1 MKKIITTTLSLLSI
15 KQKIFILFTLIYS
28 VIVSLTEIIGL
39 GSIALFVTLI
49 ADVDFFISKIP
60 FEIIKNFIKNFE
72 HKDLISFFAI
82 AIIIIYLLKSLLV
95 IIFNWFLAKIEL
107 GIERSISISLY
118 NTYLERNYEFFLVT
132 SSSKLI
138 NIIKDESTRYAK
150 FIFGFINIFKD
161 FILLLIL
168 GSGLIL
174 INVQGT
180 ILIFLSII
188 IFSFILFILI
198 KNKVKKIGK
207 EQSTYRTNIYNI
219 LSQTFQSI
227 KTIKLFNIENFFL
240 KKYFSSQK
248 LMLRNMLLIRI
259 INPLPRI
266 LLEFVSVLGMSL
278 LVIYLVYLNENI
290 ITLIPTLTFLSLSI
304 IRMIPAFAAI
314 NQNITHSMTNMY
326 AAELILKDLNLK
338 KFKNKIENQNLN
350 DKKFQNR
357 ISIDEVEF
365 KEVSFKYKTSN
376 KLILDNIN
384 FKLNKNDILG
394 IIGKT
399 GSGKTTLGDIILGLI
414 KPTDGKILINQKDD
428 LLEKDIL
435 KNQVGFVPQD
445 IQLIDTSI
453 KNNVT
458 IGVNENDID
467 NKFLKKVF
475 EDSIL
480 NEFINNL
487 DEGENTIVGER
498 GVRISGGQ
506 RQRIGI
512 ARTLY
517 RNPNLILLDEAT
529 SALDTETEEKLIT
542 NISKK
547 NENKIIIMIAHRLTT
562 LKNCNKLLILENGKI
577 LDFGIKDEI
586 LNKHPYLKEFFKDKT
601 SRN

>member
-458 IGVNENDID
+458 IGINENDID

>member
-547 NENKIIIMIAHRLTT
+547 NEKKIIIMIAHRLTT